1 MYILCKQF
9 VNRGICVSQDESNL
23 IFPVRKNTNH
33 NLHQG
38 LYNLYSVTTPL
49 KTPLTKKNKI

>member
-49 KTPLTKKNKI
+49 KTPLTKKN